1 MYKAVVAY
9 TVKTWSFTKRDS
21 QNTLNSSRSQ
31 FLKVS
36 QNLQKNTNT
45 GVSQDPLPEFL
56 LKKRPRHRC
65 FSVKFL
71 KHLFYT
77 TPPGGYFWFVTL
89 LPINWGNKSD
99 WMYFFATTLE
109 AVIQNNL
116 TKSWQI
122 SRQMSAVEFRYSI
135 KL

>member
-45 GVSQDPLPEFL
+45 GVSL
-56 LKKRPRHRC
+56 
-65 FSVKFL
+65 
-71 KHLFYT
+71 
-77 TPPGGYFWFVTL
+77 
-89 LPINWGNKSD
+89 
-99 WMYFFATTLE
+99 
-109 AVIQNNL
+109 
-116 TKSWQI
+116 
-122 SRQMSAVEFRYSI
+122 
-135 KL
+135 

>member
-77 TPPGGYFWFVTL
+77 TPPGGYFWFVTS

-99 WMYFFATTLE
+99 WMYFLGQLWKSPSRITSQNLGQFQDKCLWWSS
-109 AVIQNNL
+109 VI
-116 TKSWQI
+116 
-122 SRQMSAVEFRYSI
+122 A
-135 KL
+135 